1 MPACGYAL
9 CELVCVLCVLH
20 VCALRMCVT
29 CVCLCVCVCVCVD
42 LYVYYMCALMRV
54 HLYVCV

>member
-1 MPACGYAL
+1 
-9 CELVCVLCVLH
+9 
-20 VCALRMCVT
+20 
-29 CVCLCVCVCVCVD
+29 VCLCVCVCVCVD